1 MRIAAAALL
10 ILLGAWLQ
18 GSPLNDLLTW
28 QLDLLLAITISWA
41 VGTGPRGGLA
51 VGFAAGAVQDVLIGG
66 GMTYAILKGV
76 IGLAAGGLRP
86 FLHDRQGM
94 IVTPLIVLF
103 SLLQDGAVALL
114 LGMQGFGMPWSQQM
128 AIALPVAAGSALLGW
143 PLSLGI
149 RWILHRTRNPWALR
163 EAQS

>member
-28 QLDLLLAITISWA
+28 QFDILLAIAVSWA
-41 VGTGPRGGLA
+41 IGTGPRAGLA
-51 VGFAAGAVQDVLIGG
+51 VGFAAGALQDLLIGG
-66 GMTYAILKGV
+66 GMTYALLKGV

-86 FLHDRQGM
+86 LLHDRQGM
-94 IVTPLIVLF
+94 VVTPLIVIF
-103 SLLQDGAVALL
+103 SLLQDGAVGLM
-114 LGMQGFGMPWSQQM
+114 LGMKGFGMPMNEAM

-149 RWILHRTRNPWALR
+149 RWILHRTRNPWTLR
-163 EAQS
+163 EAQQ